1 MDRAR
6 SSWILAMILSICVFN
21 GCRSNG
27 GGQPRWL
34 TGQVVDPN
42 NAPVAGVEVLLPGR
56 PAVLTDGSGRFRIRD
71 TAPMDR
77 LAVSFRTSGF
87 METTAIYDRQSR
99 DGGGT
104 VVVVWPRAA
113 AVVLDPAKG
122 GRVAFPRGSITFPP
136 NALVDASGGAV
147 TGPVN
152 VSMSVL
158 DLADPRQVASAPG
171 DFTARMRD
179 GSIRN
184 LETFGLFELA
194 IADANGR
201 RVEFARDRN
210 ASVELPMPR
219 VRGRDLPEAVGSFS
233 FEQPT
238 GRWVEEAEFQVESAV
253 DFEVPSWLL
262 QSQIRSTG
270 WWNADQPYDTTCLTV
285 RVLGCRGCEGPSAPT
300 LGAEVS
306 ATGVGYTGAVSVGY
320 TNASGEVCLPVKKGA
335 NVKLEVKNGGLFSNP
350 LYVAT
355 STSMIDPANCTSCPL
370 ATATHVVAV
379 PFNDTLQG
387 HDPSR
392 WCASNYWNGIQSE
405 FGNAWLFSPTGQSR
419 HVTFAPSTGM
429 TLTLDDADES
439 GIPCSAGGDCK
450 GSAYASGEYKTKCF
464 HGYGTYTATITP
476 PVKLPGNG
484 NSGIV
489 TGFFTYTRTDA
500 NDPGDGT
507 IGENNA
513 ASSWDEVDLELLGR
527 EPVATDCD
535 LIDCIAPNTCNPGDL
550 VVHTN
555 YIGKGVANH
564 EKDYCMPYATRTYSF
579 IWTKD
584 DITWTYVDAA
594 NQTQVLRFQ
603 DRNGTPNW
611 PTQPGRVFMN
621 LWANDTGQSWVGSF
635 TYPGVP
641 VTATFKDV
649 SVP

>member
-1 MDRAR
+1 MSEKRG
-6 SSWILAMILSICVFN
+6 SWILAVILFTCGLS

-27 GGQPRWL
+27 GAQSRLL
-34 TGQVVDPN
+34 TGQVVDPQN
-42 NAPVAGVEVLLPGR
+42 TPVAGVEVRLPGR
-56 PAVLTDGSGRFRIRD
+56 PAVLTDGAGRFRIRGAVA
-71 TAPMDR
+71 TER
-77 LAVSFRTSGF
+77 LAVSFRAPRY

-99 DGGGT
+99 DGGVT

-113 AVVLDPAKG
+113 AVVLDPVKG

-136 NALVDASGGAV
+136 NALVDAAGGAV

-201 RVEFARDRN
+201 SVQFARDRG
-210 ASVELPMPR
+210 ARVELTMPR
-219 VRGRDLPEAVGSFS
+219 VRGRDLPESVGSFS

-238 GRWVEEAEFQVESAV
+238 GRWIEEAEFEVESL
-253 DFEVPSWLL
+253 DIPSWLL
-262 QSQIRSTG
+262 QSQITSTG

-285 RVLGCRGCEGPSAPT
+285 RVLGCRGCEGDSAPI
-300 LGAEVS
+300 LGAEVA
-306 ATGVGYTGAVSVGY
+306 ATGTDYTGEVSVGQ
-320 TNASGEVCLPVKKGA
+320 TNASGEVCLAVKRGA
-335 NVKLEVKNGGLFSNP
+335 NVKLEVKNGGLSSNP
-350 LYVAT
+350 LFVAT
-355 STSMIDPANCTSCPL
+355 DPNAINPANCTSCPL
-370 ATATHVVAV
+370 VTATHVVAG
-379 PFNDTLQG
+379 PFT
-387 HDPSR
+387 DPLTAYDSLR
-392 WCASNYWNGIQSE
+392 WCASNYWNGILSE
-405 FGNAWLFSPTGQSR
+405 FGNAWLFNPTGLPK
-419 HVTFAPSTGM
+419 HVTFSASTGL
-429 TLTLDDADES
+429 TLTLDNLDES
-439 GIPCSAGGDCK
+439 GGQCIVGGTNCK

-476 PVKLPGNG
+476 PAKLPANG

-513 ASSWDEVDLELLGR
+513 TSSWDEVDLELLGR
-527 EPVATDCD
+527 EPIATDCD
-535 LIDCIAPNTCNPGDL
+535 LTGDCVAPNNCSAGDL

-555 YIGKGVANH
+555 YIGKGVGNH

-594 NQTQVLRFQ
+594 NQTKVLRFQ
-603 DRNGTPNW
+603 DRNGTPDW

-621 LWANDTGQSWVGSF
+621 LWANDTGQSWVGNF

-641 VTATFKDV
+641 VTAVFKDV